1 MSFDIE
7 KLYAL
12 LPAVYRI
19 RDIELAEQMDNLLT
33 PVERAELQ
41 HLRSLSS
48 LTDKQKSRLKGL
60 EDKRQRGPL
69 KALLSVIA
77 EQSVVLADNLEQ
89 LYDDFF
95 IETCAEWVVPYIGD
109 LIGARGISVFPGA
122 SFTDRAFVA
131 NTMSYRRRKGTWAVL
146 EQLAR
151 DVTDWDASVVEYFQ
165 LLATTQYMNH
175 IRLENLS
182 LSDMGD
188 SKSLEFV
195 NTPFDKLARTADVR
209 RIEPRRGKYNIQ
221 NIGIFLWRLGSYSVT
236 NAPAFKLDNERYRFD
251 ALGKDIQLYTRPQTE
266 DEITHLAEP
275 INVPMPLYRRVLNR
289 SIDTYYGL
297 GKSLLVTVNGQ
308 EVPTAESSPPG
319 AALSVCICDLS
330 DVKDSGGNV
339 IGWAHRPAGK
349 LAMDPV
355 LGRIAFPVTS
365 PPSPAP
371 ADVRVTYHYGFSAAM
386 GGGEYDRE
394 ESFISTA
401 ADVKVRDEQQTIQMA
416 VTQLG
421 TGGGVIEVTDS
432 DIFFE
437 TPAIHLD
444 SPGKREIEL
453 RAADGARPLIAPSG
467 EIVISGGDESDV
479 TLNGF
484 VIAGAL
490 RVVPFIDGNSSPNKL
505 RNLRKLRLRHCTLV
519 PGDVPALQG
528 IDGSPPVATTARLA
542 APVLF
547 IETSDTSIEIEQ
559 CILGSIRAVSGAQV
573 SIRNSIIDASQ
584 MDAVAYAGLT
594 GDDPGPPLTI
604 ENSTV
609 IGKIY
614 TRTMALAS
622 NTIFFSELKPG
633 DNWPAPVRAER
644 LQQGCIRFCYV
655 PPGSQLPRLSHCQ
668 PATAGDAA
676 RVRPV
681 CTSLRYGDAAYCQL
695 SPACAIEIT
704 TGADDQVEMGAF
716 HNLYQPR
723 REANLRA
730 ALNEYLRFGL
740 EAGIFYAS

>member
-19 RDIELAEQMDNLLT
+19 RDIELAEQTDNLLT
-33 PVERAELQ
+33 PVERAEMQL
-41 HLRSLSS
+41 LRSVSS
-48 LTDKQKSRLKGL
+48 LTAKQENRLKGL
-60 EDKRQRGPL
+60 EDKRQRGSL

-77 EQSVVLADNLEQ
+77 EQSIVLADNLEQ

-122 SFTDRAFVA
+122 SFTERAFVA
-131 NTMSYRRRKGTWAVL
+131 HTMAYRRRKGTKSVV

-151 DVTDWDASVVEYFQ
+151 DVTDWDANVVEYFQ

-175 IRLENLS
+175 IRLDNLS
-182 LSDMGD
+182 FSDIGD

-209 RIEPRRGKYNIQ
+209 QIEPRRGKYNIP

-236 NAPAFKLDNERYRFD
+236 DAPAFKLDNERYRFD
-251 ALGKDIQLYTRPQTE
+251 ALGKDIQLYNNPQTE
-266 DEITHLAEP
+266 DEIEHLAEP
-275 INVPMPLYRRVLNR
+275 INVPMPLDRRVLDR
-289 SIDTYYGL
+289 YLDTYYGP
-297 GKSLLVTVNGQ
+297 GKSLLVTVDGQ
-308 EVPTAESSPPG
+308 EISTAESSPPG

-330 DVKDSGGNV
+330 DVVDSGGNV
-339 IGWAHRPAGK
+339 TGWAHRPAGK
-349 LAMDPV
+349 LAIDPV

-371 ADVRVTYHYGFSAAM
+371 TNVRVTYHYGFSAAM
-386 GGGEYDRE
+386 GGGEYNRE
-394 ESFISTA
+394 ESFTSIA
-401 ADVKVRDEQQTIQMA
+401 ADVKVRADQQTIQLA
-416 VTQLG
+416 INQLG
-421 TGGGVIEVTDS
+421 LGGGVIEVTDS

-437 TPAIHLD
+437 TLAIHLD

-484 VIAGAL
+484 VIAGPL
-490 RVVPFIDGNSSPNKL
+490 RVPSLDGNGNPNKL
-505 RNLRKLRLRHCTLV
+505 RKLSLRHCTFV
-519 PGDVPALQG
+519 PGDMPALQG
-528 IDGSPPVATTARLA
+528 MGGSPPVATTARLA
-542 APVLF
+542 APMLL
-547 IETSDTSIEIEQ
+547 IESSDTSIEIEQ
-559 CILGSIRAVSGAQV
+559 CILGAIRAVSGAQV

-584 MDAVAYAGLT
+584 TDAVAYAGLT

-614 TRTMALAS
+614 TRAMKLAS
-622 NTIFFSELKPG
+622 NTIFFSDLNPG

-644 LQQGCIRFCYV
+644 LQQGCVRFCYV

-668 PATAGDAA
+668 PATAVDAA

-681 CTSLRYGDAAYCQL
+681 FTSLRYGDAAYCQL
-695 SPACAIEIT
+695 SPACAVEIT

>member
-19 RDIELAEQMDNLLT
+19 RDIELAEQTINILT
-33 PVERAELQ
+33 PVERADLEL
-41 HLRSLSS
+41 LRSLSP
-48 LTDKQKSRLKGL
+48 LTAKQESRLREL
-60 EDKRQRGPL
+60 EDKRQRGAL

-131 NTMSYRRRKGTWAVL
+131 NTMSYRRRKGTAAVL

-151 DVTDWDASVVEYFQ
+151 DVTDWDASVIEYFQ

-182 LSDMGD
+182 FSHIGD
-188 SKSLEFV
+188 STSLEFV

-209 RIEPRRGKYNIQ
+209 RIEPRRGKYNIA

-236 NAPAFKLDNERYRFD
+236 NAPAFKLDNERYLFD
-251 ALGKDIQLYTRPQTE
+251 ALGKDIQLYNDPQTE

-275 INVPMPLYRRVLNR
+275 INVPMPLDRRVVDR
-289 SIDTYYGL
+289 RPDTYYGP

-308 EVPTAESSPPG
+308 EVTTTESSPPG
-319 AALSVCICDLS
+319 ATLSVCICDLS
-330 DVKDSGGNV
+330 DVLDAGGNV

-349 LAMDPV
+349 LAIDPA

-365 PPSPAP
+365 PPMPAP
-371 ADVRVTYHYGFSAAM
+371 SNVRVTYHYGFSAAM

-394 ESFISTA
+394 ASFISTD
-401 ADVKVRDEQQTIQMA
+401 ADLKVRADQQTIQQA
-416 VTQLG
+416 INQLG
-421 TGGGVIEVTDS
+421 IGGGVIEVSDS

-437 TPAIHLD
+437 TPIIHLD
-444 SPGKREIEL
+444 APGKREIEL

-467 EIVISGGDESDV
+467 EIIISGGDEAEV

-484 VIAGAL
+484 VIAGPL
-490 RVVPFIDGNSSPNKL
+490 RVTAVLDGSGNSNK
-505 RNLRKLRLRHCTLV
+505 LRKLRLRHCTLV
-519 PGDVPALQG
+519 PGDISALQG
-528 IDGSPPVATTARLA
+528 SGGSPPFATTARPA
-542 APVLF
+542 APMLF
-547 IETSDTSIEIEQ
+547 IETSDTSIEIEH
-559 CILGSIRAVSGAQV
+559 CIVGALRAVSGAQI
-573 SIRNSIIDASQ
+573 SIRNSIVDASHT
-584 MDAVAYAGLT
+584 DSVAYAGLG
-594 GDDPGPPLTI
+594 GDDPGPVLSI

-609 IGKIY
+609 IGKVY
-614 TRTMALAS
+614 TRTMKLAS
-622 NTIFFSELKPG
+622 NTIFFSELSSG
-633 DNWPAPVRAER
+633 DSWPAPVRAER
-644 LQQGCIRFCYV
+644 LQQGCVRFSYV
-655 PPGSQLPRLSHCQ
+655 PPGSQLPRLFNCQ
-668 PATAGDAA
+668 PATAADAA

-681 CTSLRYGDAAYCQL
+681 FTSLRYGDAAYCQL
-695 SPACAIEIT
+695 SPACAVEIT

-716 HNLYQPR
+716 HDLYQPR

-730 ALNEYLRFGL
+730 ALKEYLRFGL

>member
-19 RDIELAEQMDNLLT
+19 RDIELAEQTDNILS
-33 PVERAELQ
+33 PVERTELQ
-41 HLRSLSS
+41 MLRSLSS
-48 LTDKQKSRLKGL
+48 LTAKQESRLKEL
-60 EDKRQRGPL
+60 EDKRQRGAL

-77 EQSVVLADNLEQ
+77 EQSIVLADNLEQ

-131 NTMSYRRRKGTWAVL
+131 NTMSYRRRKGTGSVL

-151 DVTDWDASVVEYFQ
+151 DVTDWGASVVEYFQ

-182 LSDMGD
+182 FSNIGD
-188 SKSLEFV
+188 STSLEFV
-195 NTPFDKLARTADVR
+195 NTPFEKLARTADVR
-209 RIEPRRGKYNIQ
+209 RIEPRRGKYNIP
-221 NIGIFLWRLGSYSVT
+221 NIGIFLWRLGSYSIT

-251 ALGKDIQLYTRPQTE
+251 ALGKDIQLYNDPQTE

-275 INVPMPLYRRVLNR
+275 INVPMPLDRRVVDRRL
-289 SIDTYYGL
+289 DTYYGPD
-297 GKSLLVTVNGQ
+297 KSLLVTVNGQ
-308 EVPTAESSPPG
+308 EVPTVESSPPG
-319 AALSVCICDLS
+319 ATLSVCICDLS
-330 DVKDSGGNV
+330 DVVDGGGNV
-339 IGWAHRPAGK
+339 TGWAHRPAGK
-349 LAMDPV
+349 LAIDPV

-365 PPSPAP
+365 PPLPAP
-371 ADVRVTYHYGFSAAM
+371 LDVRVTYHYGFSAAM

-401 ADVKVRDEQQTIQMA
+401 ADVKVRADQQTIQLA
-416 VTQLG
+416 INQLG
-421 TGGGVIEVTDS
+421 IGGGIIEVSNSET
-432 DIFFE
+432 FFE

-444 SPGKREIEL
+444 SPGKRAIEL

-467 EIVISGGDESDV
+467 EIIISGGDEAEV

-484 VIAGAL
+484 VIASPL
-490 RVVPFIDGNSSPNKL
+490 RVVPYKL
-505 RNLRKLRLRHCTLV
+505 LKLRKLRLRHCTLV
-519 PGDVPALQG
+519 PGDIPALQEMG
-528 IDGSPPVATTARLA
+528 GSPPVATAARLA

-559 CILGSIRAVSGAQV
+559 CILGPIRAVSGAQV
-573 SIRNSIIDASQ
+573 SIRNSIVDASQ
-584 MDAVAYAGLT
+584 TDAVAYAGLD
-594 GDDPGPPLTI
+594 GEDPGPPLT

-614 TRTMALAS
+614 TRTMKLAS
-622 NTIFFSELKPG
+622 NTIFFSELSPG
-633 DNWPAPVRAER
+633 DAWPAPVRAER
-644 LQQGCIRFCYV
+644 LQQGCVRFCYV
-655 PPGSQLPRLSHCQ
+655 PPGSQLPRLTHCQ

-681 CTSLRYGDAAYCQL
+681 FTSLRYGDAAYCQL
-695 SPACAIEIT
+695 SSACAVEIT

-716 HNLYQPR
+716 HDLYQPR

>member
-19 RDIELAEQMDNLLT
+19 RDIELAEQMDSLLT
-33 PVERAELQ
+33 PAEQAKLQ
-41 HLRSLSS
+41 QLRSLSPLTAEQLS
-48 LTDKQKSRLKGL
+48 LL
-60 EDKRQRGPL
+60 EELEEKRQRGPL

-77 EQSVVLADNLEQ
+77 EQSLVLGDNLEQ

-109 LIGARGISVFPGA
+109 LVGARSISAFPGA
-122 SFTDRAFVA
+122 SFTQRGFVA
-131 NTMSYRRRKGTWAVL
+131 NTMGYRRRKGTAAVL

-175 IRLENLS
+175 IRLENLA
-182 LSDMGD
+182 LSDIGN

-209 RIEPRRGKYNIQ
+209 RVEPRRGKYNIP
-221 NIGIFLWRLGSYSVT
+221 NVGIFLWRLGSYSAT
-236 NAPAFKLDNERYRFD
+236 NAPAFKLDDGRYLFD
-251 ALGKDIQLYTRPQTE
+251 ALGKDIQLYNDPQTE

-275 INVPMPLYRRVLNR
+275 TNVPMPLRRRVLNR
-289 SIDTYYGL
+289 DLSTYYGP
-297 GKSLLVTVNGQ
+297 GKSLLVTVNGHDITT
-308 EVPTAESSPPG
+308 TAVQSSPPG
-319 AALSVCICDLS
+319 SVLTVRICDLS

-349 LAMDPV
+349 LAIDPV

-365 PPSPAP
+365 PPLPAP
-371 ADVRVTYHYGFSAAM
+371 ASVRVTYHYGFSAAM

-394 ESFISTA
+394 ESFISTGVN
-401 ADVKVRDEQQTIQMA
+401 VKVPDEKSTIQLA
-416 VTQLG
+416 LNQLG
-421 TGGGVIEVTDS
+421 VAGGVIEVTNS

-437 TPAIHLD
+437 TPAIRLD
-444 SPGKREIEL
+444 SKRTIEL
-453 RAADGARPLIAPSG
+453 RAADERRPLIAPSA
-467 EIVISGGDESDV
+467 EIVVSGGDESDV
-479 TLNGF
+479 ILNGF
-484 VIAGAL
+484 LISGPL
-490 RVVPFIDGNSSPNKL
+490 RVPPVDGNGNPNKL
-505 RNLRKLRLRHCTLV
+505 RKLLLRHCTLV
-519 PGDVPALQG
+519 PGDTPALQG
-528 IDGSPPVATTARLA
+528 IGGSPPLA
-542 APVLF
+542 APAHLAGPMLIV
-547 IETSDTSIEIEQ
+547 ESPDTSIEIER
-559 CILGSIRAVSGAQV
+559 CIVGAIRAVSGAKV
-573 SIRNSIIDASQ
+573 SIRNSIVDASQ
-584 MDAVAYAGLT
+584 TGAVAYSGVT
-594 GDDPGPPLTI
+594 GDDAGALLTI

-609 IGKIY
+609 IGKVY
-614 TRTMALAS
+614 TRTMKLAS
-622 NTIFFSELKPG
+622 NTIFYSDLKPG
-633 DNWPAPVRAER
+633 DTWPAPVRAER
-644 LQQGCIRFCYV
+644 LQQGCVRYCFV
-655 PPGSQLPRLSHCQ
+655 PLGSQLPRLFQCQ
-668 PATAGDAA
+668 PAKIGDAG

-681 CTSLRYGDAAYCQL
+681 FTSLRYGDAAYCQL
-695 SPACAIEIT
+695 SHACAVEIT

>member
-19 RDIELAEQMDNLLT
+19 RDIELAEQMDSLLT
-33 PVERAELQ
+33 PVERGELQ
-41 HLRSLSS
+41 LLRSLST
-48 LTDKQKSRLKGL
+48 LTAKEASRLDEL
-60 EDKRQRGPL
+60 EEKRQRGPL
-69 KALLSVIA
+69 KSLLSVIS

-109 LIGARGISVFPGA
+109 LVGARSISAFPGA
-122 SFTDRAFVA
+122 SFTERAFVA
-131 NTMSYRRRKGTWAVL
+131 NTMAYRRRKGTAAVL

-182 LSDMGD
+182 LADIGD
-188 SKSLEFV
+188 AESLDFV

-209 RIEPRRGKYNIQ
+209 RIEPRRGKYNIP
-221 NIGIFLWRLGSYSVT
+221 NVGIFLWRLGSYSVT
-236 NAPAFKLDNERYRFD
+236 NAPAFKLDDGRYRFD
-251 ALGKDIQLYTRPQTE
+251 VLGKDIQLYNDPQTE

-275 INVPMPLYRRVLNR
+275 INVPMPLGRRVLDRYLN
-289 SIDTYYGL
+289 TYYGP
-297 GKSLLVTVNGQ
+297 GKSLLVTVDGKDILTT
-308 EVPTAESSPPG
+308 EPSPPG
-319 AALSVCICDLS
+319 SALSVCICDLS

-349 LAMDPV
+349 LAIDPV
-355 LGRIAFPVTS
+355 LGRIAFPLTS

-371 ADVRVTYHYGFSAAM
+371 ASVRVAYHYGFSAAM
-386 GGGEYDRE
+386 GGGEYNRE
-394 ESFISTA
+394 ESFTTTA
-401 ADVKVRDEQQTIQMA
+401 VNVKVPAQQSTIQLA
-416 VTQLG
+416 VNQLG
-421 TGGGVIEVTDS
+421 LDGGVIEVTNS

-444 SPGKREIEL
+444 STGKREIEV
-453 RAADGARPLIAPSG
+453 RAADESRPVIAPSG
-467 EIVISGGDESDV
+467 EIIISGGDETDV

-484 VIAGAL
+484 VISGPL
-490 RVVPFIDGNSSPNKL
+490 RVPLLDGKSKPNKL
-505 RNLRKLRLRHCTLV
+505 RALRLRHCTLV
-519 PGDVPALQG
+519 PGDVPGLQAIG
-528 IDGSPPVATTARLA
+528 SSPPIAVPPHLVA
-542 APVLF
+542 PMLF
-547 IETSDTSIEIEQ
+547 VESPDTSIEIDQ
-559 CILGSIRAVSGAQV
+559 CIVGAVRAVSEAKV

-584 MDAVAYAGLT
+584 TDAVAYAGLT
-594 GDDPGPPLTI
+594 GDDAGAPLTI

-609 IGKIY
+609 IGKVY
-614 TRTMALAS
+614 TRTMKLAS
-622 NTIFFSELKPG
+622 NTIFFSDLKSG
-633 DNWPAPVRAER
+633 DTWPAPVRAER
-644 LQQGCIRFCYV
+644 LQQGCVRFCYV
-655 PPGSQLPRLSHCQ
+655 PPAAQLPRLSNCQ
-668 PATAGDAA
+668 PAKPEDTA

-681 CTSLRYGDAAYCQL
+681 FISLRYGDAAYCQL
-695 SPACAIEIT
+695 SPACAVEIT

-730 ALNEYLRFGL
+730 ALDEYLRFGL